1 MNEPPTH
8 DVYVRLTVRK
18 TVAGRS
24 TPQKKHKAVKAIRR
38 VFATVANGYT
48 VVSAEVA
55 TVTERRQGA

>member
-1 MNEPPTH
+1 MIHGPTH

-38 VFATVANGYT
+38 VFATVAHGYT
-48 VVSAEVA
+48 VVSAEVSA
-55 TVTERRQGA
+55 VTERGRPA